1 MAPDEIPKLETNRL
15 RLRPFVVADAP
26 EVQRLAGDVEVARN
40 TLAMPFPY
48 LDGMAESWI
57 GNHANDYKD
66 GKSAIWAITL
76 KDTQQ
81 LIGAIGLSLQLQYSH
96 AEIGYWI
103 GKAFWNHGYCTEA
116 LKEAI
121 AFGFEQLKLHKIYAS
136 HFSNNPQSGKVMQ
149 KAGMQCEGTLK
160 SHMFHWNEYKDLVQ
174 YGIWRDEGGNF

>member
-1 MAPDEIPKLETNRL
+1 MAPDEIPDIETTRL
-15 RLRPFVVADAP
+15 RLRPFVVADSP

-57 GNHANDYKD
+57 GNHIEDYKD

-76 KDTQQ
+76 IDTYQ

-103 GKAFWNHGYCTEA
+103 GKAFWNNGYCTEA

-121 AFGFEQLKLHKIYAS
+121 AFGFDQLKLHKIYAS
-136 HFSNNPQSGKVMQ
+136 HFGNNPQSGKVMQ
-149 KAGMQCEGTLK
+149 KAGMQYEGTLR

-174 YGIWRDEGGNF
+174 YGIWREDLKF